1 MYLIAWRREE
11 TTLGTGDYEN
21 IVDKGAKAGT
31 GYATAGAQYAAQ
43 DERVQAYAK
52 DQAKTYAQQQ
62 ANEALLGGSSGG
74 AGMQAGEA
82 NYDDMN
88 SGDVAYGGTQI

>member
-62 ANEALLGGSSGG
+62 ANEALPPHLSTF
-74 AGMQAGEA
+74 QR
-82 NYDDMN
+82 
-88 SGDVAYGGTQI
+88 